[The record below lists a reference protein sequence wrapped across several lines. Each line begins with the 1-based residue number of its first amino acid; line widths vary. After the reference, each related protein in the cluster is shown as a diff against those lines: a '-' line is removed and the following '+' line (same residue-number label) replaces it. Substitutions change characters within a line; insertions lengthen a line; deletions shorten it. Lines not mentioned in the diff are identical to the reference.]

1 MLKLAMFGLDM
12 ADRTS
17 RALSAN
23 SQAALDIQGLNAQI
37 ANQKK
42 QKLQADETLYAQLD
56 VAQDDYEY
64 STDEVFDKV
73 QKVKEKA
80 EDARD
85 VNIQGFK
92 HSGQFEQTLYE
103 ATEQADQD
111 TLSGMR
117 AANRRFDRMVASAHQ
132 QNEQAQAMA
141 DEKIAQYKREI
152 QSKRKGKGFLRNF
165 FAG

>member
-80 EDARD
+80 
-85 VNIQGFK
+85 VTFHFSYFYLLFINYHLIQMNIFNQHFK
-92 HSGQFEQTLYE
+92 MSTYE
-103 ATEQADQD
+103 
-111 TLSGMR
+111 
-117 AANRRFDRMVASAHQ
+117 
-132 QNEQAQAMA
+132 
-141 DEKIAQYKREI
+141 Y
-152 QSKRKGKGFLRNF
+152 
-165 FAG
+165 